1 MGILNPTTP
10 IYLQPLQDGL
20 NQAAAQMDK
29 LDTKV
34 MTSP

>member
-10 IYLQPLQDGL
+10 IHLQPPQDGL
-20 NQAAAQMDK
+20 NQAGGQMDK
-29 LDTKV
+29 LDAKV